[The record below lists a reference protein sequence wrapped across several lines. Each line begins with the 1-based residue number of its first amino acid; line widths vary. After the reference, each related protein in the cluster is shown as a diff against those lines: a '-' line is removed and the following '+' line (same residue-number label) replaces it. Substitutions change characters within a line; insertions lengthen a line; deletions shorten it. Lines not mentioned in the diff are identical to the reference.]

1 MFHYNCIVLTL
12 LTVFLWQS
20 NGINAKSSLN
30 IDANEIECD
39 ICMGV
44 VSLGKLFLVSP
55 IMDSIKKMLIEKL
68 CSLPGIMTRR
78 VSSMYSLGI
87 SSSRRNSLSFH
98 KTTFIKTMQVSFD
111 VFKEYFSNINGLNAK
126 G

>member
-1 MFHYNCIVLTL
+1 MFHINCVVLAL

-20 NGINAKSSLN
+20 NGINAKSPLN
-30 IDANEIECD
+30 IDANEIDCD

-55 IMDSIKKMLIEKL
+55 IMDSIKKMLIEKF

-78 VSSMYSLGI
+78 CIHWGYHQVDEI
-87 SSSRRNSLSFH
+87 VFHFIKQSSSKPCKYLSLCSRNISQRL
-98 KTTFIKTMQVSFD
+98 T
-111 VFKEYFSNINGLNAK
+111 G
-126 G
+126 